1 MAKRVPQRMCVVC
14 RKMRNKRDL
23 LRLVRQDGEIRL
35 DAIGKMPG
43 RGFYVCKD
51 PACVEALW
59 KGRRLEQ
66 QLELKALEPA
76 GKDDLK
82 AQAMAEALRWQQ
94 EQAAALLRQQRQAK
108 GETTVLL
115 PDGRQVRRVV
125 KDDNNKPL

>member
-23 LRLVRQDGEIRL
+23 LRLVRRDGEIRL

-51 PACVEALW
+51 PACIEALW

-76 GKDDLK
+76 CKDQLK
-82 AQAMAEALRWQQ
+82 EQVMAEALRWQQ
-94 EQAAALLRQQRQAK
+94 EQAAELQRQQRLAK

-115 PDGRQVRRVV
+115 PDGRAVRRVI
-125 KDDNNKPL
+125 KDGNHKSL